1 MNRTGPP
8 GVEYLI
14 WEEIARELE
23 RERGVERCF
32 CFNPGFREYLE
43 SVALPFPLE
52 DFPGSG
58 DPAGGGDLFLG
69 WQVVEAE
76 RELLTPEAIF
86 SALRA
91 GGEARL
97 FGFYS
102 SPRPEDLR
110 EWEVRASGTDRPGLP
125 PPGAVSLGTLAGW
138 LKAGPFNRY
147 TIRKRGIFY
156 DCRLQKD
163 A

>member
-1 MNRTGPP
+1 MNQTGPA
-8 GVEYLI
+8 GVENII
-14 WEEIARELE
+14 WEEIARELV

-32 CFNPGFREYLE
+32 CFNPGFRGYLE

-52 DFPGSG
+52 TFPGSG
-58 DPAGGGDLFLG
+58 DSAFGGDLFLG
-69 WQVVEAE
+69 WQVLETA

-86 SALRA
+86 SVLRS

-102 SPRPEDLR
+102 SPRSEDLR
-110 EWEVRASGTDRPGLP
+110 EWEVRVSGTDRSRLP
-125 PPGAVSLGTLAGW
+125 PPGAVSLGELAGW
-138 LKAGPFNRY
+138 LKTGPFNRY
-147 TIRKRGIFY
+147 TIRKRGIYY